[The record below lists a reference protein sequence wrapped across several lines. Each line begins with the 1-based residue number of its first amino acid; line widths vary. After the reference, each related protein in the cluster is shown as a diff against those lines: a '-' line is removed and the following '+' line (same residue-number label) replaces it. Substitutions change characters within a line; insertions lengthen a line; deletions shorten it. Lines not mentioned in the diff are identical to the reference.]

1 MGEGMSYD
9 GGDPT
14 IPDAAAGS
22 VERVIVI
29 GAGIAGLTAANA
41 LTAAGVETVV
51 LEARDRIGG
60 RLHTV
65 DVGGSPIDMG
75 GSWIHTP
82 IGNPLRDFA
91 DQAEIACRP
100 GNFLDE
106 MSIFDRGDLRLL
118 TDAEADDVM
127 EHMLAGFPAAQPE
140 LAARLGPQATLAD
153 AIELYVNEAGLEPGR
168 ARSVSSGL
176 KFYNEADTTGYLDQ
190 QPAMTNAEVV
200 EYDGDYLGDMPV
212 GGLGWVTAAMASDV
226 DVRLNTPVTAILVA
240 PEGVSVTTAD
250 GAVYEGSHA
259 IVTIPLGVLKH
270 RDIEFSPPL
279 DPERLASIER
289 LGFGRFEKIALRFT
303 HPFWRDAGITHVT
316 VLPRDRK
323 GVGVPIFGMDAFGH
337 GPTLVAFAVPSSIER
352 FDRSSPEQAAAWV
365 LELMSEVIGAP
376 CPEPEVVA
384 VSSWGADPYTRG
396 AYTAIPLGASS
407 DDIRTLATPAHG
419 RLLFA
424 GEGTTV
430 TRMGYAD
437 GAMSTGV
444 REAKRLLQTATVE
457 LTT

>member
-1 MGEGMSYD
+1 MSYG
-9 GGDPT
+9 GGDPGV
-14 IPDAAAGS
+14 PAAATGA

-29 GAGIAGLTAANA
+29 GAGMAGLTAANA

-91 DQAEIACRP
+91 SQAEVACRP
-100 GNFLDE
+100 GNFLDD
-106 MSIFDRGDLRLL
+106 MSIFDLAEQRLL
-118 TDAEADDVM
+118 TDAEYDEVVG
-127 EHMLAGFPAAQPE
+127 HMLEGFPAAQPE
-140 LAARLGPQATLAD
+140 LSARLGPQASLAD
-153 AIELYVNEAGLEPGR
+153 AVELYLNEAGLEPGQ
-168 ARSVSSGL
+168 ARRLYSAL
-176 KFYNEADTTGYLDQ
+176 KFFNEADTTGFLEQ
-190 QPAMTNAEVV
+190 QPAVTNAEVID
-200 EYDGDYLGDMPV
+200 YDGDYLGDMPV

-226 DVRLNTPVTAILVA
+226 DVRLNTPVTAVMIA

-250 GAVYEGSHA
+250 GSVYEGSHA
-259 IVTIPLGVLKH
+259 IVTLPLGVLKH
-270 RDIEFSPPL
+270 RDVEFSPPL
-279 DPERLASIER
+279 ESERLASIDR
-289 LGFGRFEKIALRFT
+289 LGFGRFEKIALRFQR
-303 HPFWRDAGITHVT
+303 PFWRDAGITHVS
-316 VLPRDRK
+316 VFPRDRE
-323 GVGVPIFGMDAFGH
+323 GSSVALFGMDAFGC
-337 GPTLVAFAVPSSIER
+337 GPTLVAFVFRSAIER
-352 FDRSSPEQAAAWV
+352 FDQSSPEETAAWV
-365 LELMSEVIGAP
+365 LELMSEVTGAP
-376 CPEPEVVA
+376 CPEPDVVA

-396 AYTAIPLGASS
+396 AYTALALGSS
-407 DDIRTLATPAHG
+407 SADIRTLAEPAHG

>member
-1 MGEGMSYD
+1 MSYD
-9 GGDPT
+9 GGDPGVPAPVT
-14 IPDAAAGS
+14 GP

-29 GAGIAGLTAANA
+29 GAGIAGLAAANA
-41 LTAAGVETVV
+41 LTAAGVETIV

-91 DQAEIACRP
+91 AQAEIACRS
-100 GNFLDE
+100 GNFLEE
-106 MSIFDRGDLRLL
+106 MSIFDLGRPAASDRRRGRRAWSD
-118 TDAEADDVM
+118 
-127 EHMLAGFPAAQPE
+127 HMLAGFPAAQPE
-140 LAARLGPQATLAD
+140 LAARLGPRATLAD
-153 AIELYVNEAGLEPGR
+153 AVELYVNETGLEPGQ
-168 ARSVSSGL
+168 ARRLYLAL
-176 KFYNEADTTGYLDQ
+176 KFFNEADTTGFLEQ
-190 QPAMTNAEVV
+190 QPALTNAEVV
-200 EYDGDYLGDMPV
+200 DYDGDYLGDMPV

-226 DVRLNTPVTAILVA
+226 DVRLNTPVSAVLVA

-250 GAVYEGSHA
+250 GSVYEGSHA
-259 IVTIPLGVLKH
+259 IVTVPLGVLKH

-279 DPERLASIER
+279 DPERLASIDR
-289 LGFGRFEKIALRFT
+289 LGFGRFEKIALRFSA
-303 HPFWRDAGITHVT
+303 PFWRDAGIIHVT
-316 VLPRDRK
+316 VLPPDRK
-323 GVGVPIFGMDAFGH
+323 GVGVPIFGMDAFGR
-337 GPTLVAFAVPSSIER
+337 GPTLVAFVFRSAIER
-352 FDRSSPEQAAAWV
+352 FDQSSPEQAAAWV

-376 CPEPEVVA
+376 CPEPDVVA

-407 DDIRTLATPAHG
+407 DDIRTLGEPAHG